1 MRSVFY
7 NKIYYL
13 NWVPMRHI
21 MAYVSV
27 SHLLQP
33 LYSLFDVLQVIVI
46 SQDEYD
52 TYLCYYTG
60 QRQSQG
66 RVLIT
71 KISYEGSCFI
81 ICLHPKEPSQSVLS
95 LWNNRQ
101 FTVHTSYNLNMTCVH
116 VHMQRPRKIHTHDFV
131 IYMQLHVRWITFM
144 YRPTCVSINYRRS
157 EKFWCK
163 KFILQQS

>member
-7 NKIYYL
+7 NKIHYL

-27 SHLLQP
+27 SHLLHP
-33 LYSLFDVLQVIVI
+33 LYSLLNVLQVIVI

-71 KISYEGSCFI
+71 KISYKDSCFI
-81 ICLHPKEPSQSVLS
+81 ICLHPKELSQSVLS
-95 LWNNRQ
+95 LWNNRK

-116 VHMQRPRKIHTHDFV
+116 GTCRATQDTHA
-131 IYMQLHVRWITFM
+131 
-144 YRPTCVSINYRRS
+144 
-157 EKFWCK
+157 
-163 KFILQQS
+163 